1 MCVQLVDK
9 RSAQTTCQARCST
22 WLLGQIGRSTAIWFS
37 HSLMPAQ
44 VQLVQVQL
52 VHLVS
57 WSSHTLQMLVQ
68 VHQFH
73 NKESPS
79 KPPDQLWKSKL
90 SQSICKTMSC
100 TLGRLMPR
108 WSPLVRGGVQ
118 QSGGRAQQCRAVSSQ
133 EVFDRSHP
141 TMIMALKKIFS
152 EFVAKLSVQLKMV
165 DL

>member
-1 MCVQLVDK
+1 MCVRLVDK

-22 WLLGQIGRSTAIWFS
+22 WLLGQVGRSTAIWFS
-37 HSLMPAQ
+37 HSLMPVQ

-90 SQSICKTMSC
+90 SQSICKTMS
-100 TLGRLMPR
+100 LGRLMPR

-141 TMIMALKKIFS
+141 TMINGIDKDF
-152 EFVAKLSVQLKMV
+152 F
-165 DL
+165 

>member
-1 MCVQLVDK
+1 
-9 RSAQTTCQARCST
+9 
-22 WLLGQIGRSTAIWFS
+22 
-37 HSLMPAQ
+37 MPVQ

-57 WSSHTLQMLVQ
+57 WSSHTLQMLVH

-90 SQSICKTMSC
+90 SQSISKTMSC
-100 TLGRLMPR
+100 SLGRVMPC
-108 WSPLVRGGVQ
+108 WSPLMRGLVQ

-141 TMIMALKKIFS
+141 TMINGIEKDFS

>member
-1 MCVQLVDK
+1 
-9 RSAQTTCQARCST
+9 
-22 WLLGQIGRSTAIWFS
+22 
-37 HSLMPAQ
+37 MPAQ

-57 WSSHTLQMLVQ
+57 WSSHTLQMLVH

-90 SQSICKTMSC
+90 SQSISKTMSC

-141 TMIMALKKIFS
+141 TMIMALIKIFS
-152 EFVAKLSVQLKMV
+152 EFMAKLSVQLKMV